1 MVAKRLAQY
10 RVNMCPI
17 KAKKKGMDCIMLK
30 LLNRKTNLEKV
41 LGKETKI
48 FGESYEIK
56 IIYKKIK
63 NPELD
68 LNGKNIEIN
77 LPIKYKRNS
86 DVNILKL
93 ALEKMYDEI
102 ARVEIENI
110 MEETRIKLRGI
121 APENYVIKRIPN
133 KLAKTLKDK
142 TIVINPE
149 IVKYNKEVL
158 RYVVLYEFC
167 HLKYRTNT
175 KKFWDMIEKYMP
187 SYEEYEYVTEVA

>member
-1 MVAKRLAQY
+1 MMRLLG
-10 RVNMCPI
+10 
-17 KAKKKGMDCIMLK
+17 K
-30 LLNRKTNLEKV
+30 KTNLEKEI
-41 LGKETKI
+41 GKTAKI
-48 FGESYEIK
+48 FGENYEIK
-56 IIYKKIK
+56 IIYKKIN
-63 NPELD
+63 NPELN
-68 LNGKNIEIN
+68 LNGRIIEIN
-77 LPIKYKRNS
+77 LPFKYKRSGNI
-86 DVNILKL
+86 NILKI

-102 ARVEIENI
+102 ARIEIENI
-110 MEETRIKLRGI
+110 MEETRIMLKGL
-121 APENYVIKRIPN
+121 APDNYIIKRIPN
-133 KLAKTLKDK
+133 KLAKTLLKDK

>member
-1 MVAKRLAQY
+1 MQY
-10 RVNMCPI
+10 RVNICPT

-30 LLNRKTNLEKV
+30 ILNRKTNLEKV
-41 LGKETKI
+41 LGKEAKI
-48 FGESYEIK
+48 FGESYDIK

-77 LPIKYKRNS
+77 LPLKYKRNS

>member
-1 MVAKRLAQY
+1 
-10 RVNMCPI
+10 
-17 KAKKKGMDCIMLK
+17 MLK
-30 LLNRKTNLEKV
+30 LLNRKINIENEI
-41 LGKETKI
+41 GKDAKI
-48 FGESYEIK
+48 FGENYEIK

-63 NPELD
+63 NPELN
-68 LNGKNIEIN
+68 LNGRTIEIN
-77 LPIKYKRNS
+77 LPFKYKKS
-86 DVNILKL
+86 GEVNILKL

-110 MEETRIKLRGI
+110 MEETRIKLKGI

-187 SYEEYEYVTEVA
+187 SYEDYEYVTEVA

>member
-1 MVAKRLAQY
+1 
-10 RVNMCPI
+10 
-17 KAKKKGMDCIMLK
+17 MLK

-41 LGKETKI
+41 LGKDAKI

-77 LPIKYKRNS
+77 LPLKYKRNS

-110 MEETRIKLRGI
+110 MEETRIKLKGI

-167 HLKYRTNT
+167 HLKYRANT

>member
-1 MVAKRLAQY
+1 MMR
-10 RVNMCPI
+10 
-17 KAKKKGMDCIMLK
+17 
-30 LLNRKTNLEKV
+30 LLNKKTNLEKEI
-41 LGKETKI
+41 GRTTKI
-48 FGESYEIK
+48 FGENYDIK
-56 IIYKKIK
+56 IIYKKIE
-63 NPELD
+63 NPELN

-77 LPIKYKRNS
+77 LPFKYKRNS
-86 DVNILKL
+86 NIDILKL

-102 ARVEIENI
+102 ARIEIENV
-110 MEETRIKLRGI
+110 MEETRIKLKGI
-121 APENYVIKRIPN
+121 APENYIIKRIPN

-149 IVKYNKEVL
+149 IVRYNKDIL

-167 HLKYRTNT
+167 HLKYRTNS

>member
-1 MVAKRLAQY
+1 MMRLL
-10 RVNMCPI
+10 R
-17 KAKKKGMDCIMLK
+17 KKINIEKEIG
-30 LLNRKTNLEKV
+30 KTA
-41 LGKETKI
+41 KI
-48 FGESYEIK
+48 FGENYGIS

-63 NPELD
+63 NPELS
-68 LNGKNIEIN
+68 LNGKSIEIY
-77 LPIKYKRNS
+77 LPFKYKRS
-86 DVNILKL
+86 GDINILKL

-102 ARVEIENI
+102 ARIEIENI
-110 MEETRIKLRGI
+110 MEETRVMLKGL
-121 APENYVIKRIPN
+121 APENYIIKRIPN
-133 KLAKTLKDK
+133 RLAKTLKDK

-149 IVKYNKEVL
+149 IVKYNKEIL